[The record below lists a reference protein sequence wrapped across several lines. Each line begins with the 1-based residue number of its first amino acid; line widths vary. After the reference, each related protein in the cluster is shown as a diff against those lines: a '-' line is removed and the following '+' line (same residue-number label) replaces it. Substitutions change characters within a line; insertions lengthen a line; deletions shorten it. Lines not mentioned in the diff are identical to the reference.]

1 MFWELAI
8 INLLNKKCVAVEL
21 DIINILKK
29 SLFNIDN
36 LIHLFIYLFIYLFVY
51 SFIYLF
57 IYLFIY
63 FFIVF
68 IVLIADK
75 WLFCKNSDHLYFLI
89 L

>member
-36 LIHLFIYLFIYLFVY
+36 LIHLFIYLFVY

-57 IYLFIY
+57 IYLFIHL

>member
-36 LIHLFIYLFIYLFVY
+36 LIHLFIYLFICL
-51 SFIYLF
+51 FIYLF
-57 IYLFIY
+57 IYLFIHL

>member
-57 IYLFIY
+57 IHLFFYCIY
-63 FFIVF
+63 
-68 IVLIADK
+68 
-75 WLFCKNSDHLYFLI
+75 CSDSR
-89 L
+89 

>member
-36 LIHLFIYLFIYLFVY
+36 LIHLFIYLLVY

-57 IYLFIY
+57 IYLFIHL

>member
-36 LIHLFIYLFIYLFVY
+36 LIHLFIYLFVY
-51 SFIYLF
+51 FIR
-57 IYLFIY
+57 
-63 FFIVF
+63 FFRNRELARSALV
-68 IVLIADK
+68 V
-75 WLFCKNSDHLYFLI
+75 
-89 L
+89 